1 MEKALSLLI
10 VSIKPLHFHS
20 AVAFLW
26 IKKLEGYFLDLLNP
40 YKKENHLSE
49 CVVKENVDYLIDE
62 MYIMTER
69 GLRFA

>member
-26 IKKLEGYFLDLLNP
+26 IKKLEGYLLDLLNP
-40 YKKENHLSE
+40 YKKEKSSFGVCGQRKRCLYHE
-49 CVVKENVDYLIDE
+49 
-62 MYIMTER
+62 ER
-69 GLRFA
+69 